1 MEESTEI
8 IIPRTQFEAI
18 MLRDENRSKGYMTY
32 TYKWP
37 DEIREWANDNSIP
50 TRMICRLSESGGT
63 IEYGFG
69 FDTPV
74 DAVHFR
80 LRWM

>member
-8 IIPRTQFEAI
+8 IIDQTLFETI
-18 MLRDENRSKGYMTY
+18 MLRHEDRSKGYMTFV
-32 TYKWP
+32 YKWS
-37 DEIREWANDNSIP
+37 DEVREWVNDNAAP
-50 TRMICRLSESGGT
+50 VRMICRMTADGGT

-69 FDTPV
+69 FNSAV

-80 LRWM
+80 LRFL